1 MTNVVNCSLKCTENE
16 TKIANQDYFETF
28 LRKSGPKIC
37 SERNLSYLCTA
48 FKADGEIAQ
57 LVRAHDS

>member
-1 MTNVVNCSLKCTENE
+1 MANVVNCSLKCTENE
-16 TKIANQDYFETF
+16 IKIANQDYFETF
-28 LRKSGPKIC
+28 LRKSGSKIC